1 MTDAIEMEAKRIMFR
16 KFQAQEMGDDIDI
29 GKNMEQANENIANQM
44 EEEEDDEDDNDSDS
58 SSDNDEAGPALKKMT
73 KAQEEAA
80 IDEAAKM
87 MIEMQKEENEL
98 VGDIGFGSD

>member
-1 MTDAIEMEAKRIMFR
+1 
-16 KFQAQEMGDDIDI
+16 
-29 GKNMEQANENIANQM
+29 M
-44 EEEEDDEDDNDSDS
+44 EEDEDDEDDNDSDS

-73 KAQEEAA
+73 QAQEEAA